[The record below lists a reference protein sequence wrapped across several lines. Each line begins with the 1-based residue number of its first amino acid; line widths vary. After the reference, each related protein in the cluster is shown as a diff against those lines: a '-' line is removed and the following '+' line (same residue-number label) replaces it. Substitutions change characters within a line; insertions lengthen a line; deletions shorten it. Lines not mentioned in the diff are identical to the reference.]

1 VPINPDAVGTTSD
14 PHTVSWTPRDCVIYA
29 LGVGAGT
36 DELEFATWDTGS
48 RPQKVLPTF
57 AVVAGGGS
65 VGTGQGG
72 GGGGMGSQAG
82 LFSKLGSFNF
92 AMLVHG
98 EQGIELA
105 RPIPTSGSASITT
118 EVTGIYD
125 KGSGAVITMQ
135 GTAVDPSSGD
145 TMWKTTSSIF
155 IRGEGGWGGD
165 RGPSG
170 ARNVAPDRSPDH
182 EVTYQTRVDQA
193 LLYRLSGDINPLH
206 SDPDFAKMGGFDRP
220 ILHGLCTYGF
230 TGRALLHSLCDG
242 DPERFRSVEGRFS
255 KPVMPGDEL
264 TVSMWVDG
272 SEAVFKTTTA
282 DGSVVIDQGRCVFA

>member
-1 VPINPDAVGTTSD
+1 MEVRVPINPDAVGTKSD

-36 DELEFATWDTGS
+36 GELQFSTWDTAKQ
-48 RPQKVLPTF
+48 PQQVLPTF
-57 AVVAGGGS
+57 AVVAGGGM
-65 VGTGQGG
+65 GQGG
-72 GGGGMGSQAG
+72 
-82 LFSKLGSFNF
+82 LFAKLGEFNF

-125 KGSGAVITMQ
+125 KGSGAVVTME

-145 TMWKTTSSIF
+145 AMWKTTSSIF

-170 ARNVAPDRSPDH
+170 PRNVAPEREPDH
-182 EVTYQTRVDQA
+182 VVTYATREDQA
-193 LLYRLSGDINPLH
+193 LLYRLSGDVNPLH
-206 SDPDFAKMGGFDRP
+206 SDPDFAAMGGFDRP

-230 TGRALLHSLCDG
+230 TGRALLHALCDG
-242 DPERFRSVEGRFS
+242 EPERFRSMEARFS

-272 SEAVFKTTTA
+272 NEAVFRTTTP
-282 DGSVVIDQGRCVFA
+282 DGSVVIDQGRCVFG

>member
-1 VPINPDAVGTTSD
+1 MPINPDAVGTTSE
-14 PHTVSWTPRDCVIYA
+14 PVEVSWSSRDCVIYA

-36 DELEFATWDTGS
+36 DELEFTTSDTAS

-57 AVVAGGGS
+57 AVVAGM
-65 VGTGQGG
+65 GG
-72 GGGGMGSQAG
+72 GAGGGMGSQAG

-105 RPIPTSGSASITT
+105 KPIPAAGQASITT
-118 EVTGIYD
+118 EITGIYD
-125 KGSGAVITMQ
+125 KGSGAVVAMK
-135 GTAVDPSSGD
+135 GVAVDPGGD
-145 TMWKTTSSIF
+145 PLWSTTMSIF
-155 IRGEGGWGGD
+155 IRGEGGWGGE

-170 ARNVAPDRSPDH
+170 PRNVPPDRAPDA
-182 EVTYQTRVDQA
+182 RVSYPTLPHQA
-193 LLYRLSGDINPLH
+193 LWYRLSGDTNPLH
-206 SDPDFAKMGGFDRP
+206 SDPEFAKLGGFDRP

-230 TGRALLHSLCDG
+230 TGRALLHELCDS
-242 DPERFRSVEGRFS
+242 DPGRFRSMEGRFS

-272 SEAVFKTTTA
+272 SEAVFQTTTQ
-282 DGSVVIDQGRCVFA
+282 DGGVVIDQGRCVTA

>member
-1 VPINPDAVGTTSD
+1 MPINPEAVGTKSD
-14 PHTVSWTPRDCVIYA
+14 PHTISWTPRDCVIYA
-29 LGVGAGT
+29 LGVGAGI
-36 DELEFATWDTGS
+36 DELEFATWDTAS

-57 AVVAGGGS
+57 AVVAGGGG
-65 VGTGQGG
+65 VGTKEAS
-72 GGGGMGSQAG
+72 GGGMGSQAG

-105 RPIPTSGSASITT
+105 KPIPTSGSASVTT

-135 GTAVDPSSGD
+135 GVAVDPSSGD
-145 TMWKTTSSIF
+145 TMWKTSSSIF

-170 ARNVAPDRSPDH
+170 PRNVAPERKPDH
-182 EVTYQTRVDQA
+182 QVTYKTRIDQA
-193 LLYRLSGDINPLH
+193 LLYRLSGDVNPLH

-230 TGRALLHSLCDG
+230 TGRALLHGLCG
-242 DPERFRSVEGRFS
+242 SDPERFRSVEGRFS

-272 SEAVFKTTTA
+272 SEAVFKTTTE